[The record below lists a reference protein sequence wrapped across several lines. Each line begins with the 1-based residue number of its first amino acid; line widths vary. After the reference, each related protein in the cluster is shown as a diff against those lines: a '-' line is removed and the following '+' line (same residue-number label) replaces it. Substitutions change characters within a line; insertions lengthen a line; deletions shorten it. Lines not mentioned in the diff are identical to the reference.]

1 MSWSIRHASFPTC
14 RESWTPKWN
23 HKNLPHRHTSS
34 SPGRTKLF
42 NIKNARPCL
51 FFSIFRL
58 SWGTGSPVLSVCM
71 WEESHTATQIPGE
84 WPLMSLCHCFCTIEA
99 FNGISI
105 RAFDHYKSKSV
116 WRLPFTQITYE
127 WKMKML
133 KNFILSLISGDLLT
147 CHVCTI
153 RLRLIMASFTGLLSE
168 IVAVR
173 DCLLYIQT
181 EHLMTFKSVLFKY
194 NHFQLQGTVQSPPAC
209 ELSLEM
215 RYTQ

>member
-1 MSWSIRHASFPTC
+1 MHGRVFFPAFLGSAGALVLLFWVCACGKSHILQPRSQANGPWCLCAIASVP
-14 RESWTPKWN
+14 S
-23 HKNLPHRHTSS
+23 
-34 SPGRTKLF
+34 
-42 NIKNARPCL
+42 
-51 FFSIFRL
+51 RL
-58 SWGTGSPVLSVCM
+58 
-71 WEESHTATQIPGE
+71 
-84 WPLMSLCHCFCTIEA
+84 LMA
-99 FNGISI
+99 FLL